1 MTSFFTRRLVLSLV
15 TLAGAGGLAAAW
27 QLGRVAL
34 RPVALYSGWTL
45 LALLLVLT
53 FFNARKKLPFFP
65 LISAS
70 QWLQAHIY
78 LGWLACVVFVL
89 HTGVRLPN
97 GAIEVPLALAFVLV
111 AVSGVL
117 GLWLSR
123 WLPPRLTRSGESLVY
138 ERIPM
143 LRHRMVTEAKEIVRA
158 AEAETQS
165 TTLGDFHVRVLAGYF
180 AHVPA
185 WLAPLAGGDAEHHRV
200 TLELAA
206 LRHFLSVREIAIADQ
221 LAELIEA
228 KRNLDNQF
236 AGQRLLKLWLFVHV
250 PLTFALLVFTAAHV
264 WLVLQYSHR

>member
-1 MTSFFTRRLVLSLV
+1 MKSFFNRRLLYSLA
-15 TLAGAGGLAAAW
+15 TLGVAGGLVAAW
-27 QLGRVAL
+27 AVGRMAL
-34 RPVALYSGWTL
+34 RPVALYTGWVL
-45 LALLLVLT
+45 LAQLLALT

-70 QWLQAHIY
+70 HWLQAHIY
-78 LGWLACVVFVL
+78 LGWVACVVFAL
-89 HTGVRLPN
+89 HI
-97 GAIEVPLALAFVLV
+97 GARWPDGMVEIPLALAFVLV

-143 LRHRMVTEAKEIVRA
+143 LRHRLVTEVKQIVRG
-158 AEAETQS
+158 AETETQS
-165 TTLGDFHVRVLAGYF
+165 TTLGDFYVRVLAGYF
-180 AHVPA
+180 THVPA

-200 TLELAA
+200 KLELEA
-206 LRHFLSVREIAIADQ
+206 LRHYLSVREIVLADQ

-236 AGQRLLKLWLFVHV
+236 AGQRLLKLWLFGHI
-250 PLTFALLVFTAAHV
+250 PLTFVLLVFTAGHV
-264 WLVLQYSHR
+264 WLVLHYSHR

>member
-1 MTSFFTRRLVLSLV
+1 MTSFFTRRLILSLV
-15 TLAGAGGLAAAW
+15 TATVAGGLAVAW

-34 RPVALYSGWTL
+34 QPVAIYTGWLL
-45 LALLLVLT
+45 LALVLVLT

-70 QWLQAHIY
+70 QWLQMHIY

-89 HTGVRLPN
+89 HIGARWPN
-97 GAIEVPLALAFVLV
+97 GAIEIPLALAFAFV
-111 AVSGVL
+111 AASGVL

-143 LRHRMVTEAKEIVRA
+143 LRHKLVAEAKEIVRA
-158 AEAETQS
+158 AEVETQS
-165 TTLGDFHVRVLAGYF
+165 TTLADFHVRVLAGYF

-185 WLAPLAGGDAEHHRV
+185 LLAPLAGGDAEHHRV
-200 TLELAA
+200 ARELVA
-206 LRHFLSVREIAIADQ
+206 LRHFLSEREIAIADQ
-221 LAELIEA
+221 LAGLIEA
-228 KRNLDNQF
+228 KRNLDSQL

-250 PLTFALLVFTAAHV
+250 PLTFVLLVFTAAHV